1 MKKITLTLFIALCA
15 VFAVAQQAT
24 YKATEYTFGEWNTYY
39 QKYNWS
45 EKEYVNIPIIVT
57 PKTITIYSKVV
68 QHYKVLSD
76 AVAIDDEI
84 TEYYAVDQD
93 GDHCHIWIMV
103 RGTYVS
109 ISVKFSNICF
119 FYRIESY

>member
-1 MKKITLTLFIALCA
+1 MKKTILALLITFSSLL
-15 VFAVAQQAT
+15 AVAQQAT
-24 YKATEYTFGEWNTYY
+24 YRATEYTFGQWNTYY

-45 EKEYVNIPIIVT
+45 EKDYVNIPIVVT
-57 PKTITIYSKVV
+57 PKTITIYSEVV

-76 AVAIDDEI
+76 AVKIDDEI

>member
-1 MKKITLTLFIALCA
+1 MKKATLTLFIAICSLL
-15 VFAVAQQAT
+15 AVAQQHT
-24 YKATEYTFGEWNTYY
+24 YHAVEYTFGEWNTYY
-39 QKYNWS
+39 QKYNWN
-45 EKEYVNIPIIVT
+45 EKQYVNIPIVVT
-57 PKTITIYSKVV
+57 PKTITIYSQVV

-76 AVAIDDEI
+76 AVPIDSEI

>member
-1 MKKITLTLFIALCA
+1 MRKIIISLVFVLCS
-15 VFAVAQQAT
+15 VMSIAQQST
-24 YKATEYTFGEWNTYY
+24 YRAVEYTFGEWNTYY

-45 EKEYVNIPIIVT
+45 EKEYVDIPIVVT
-57 PKTITIYSKVV
+57 PKTITIYSQVV

-76 AVAIDDEI
+76 AVRIDSEI

-109 ISVKFSNICF
+109 VSVKFSNICF